1 MGINALGHVINS
13 AGDFGPMIFGTGER
27 LLLPFGLH
35 HILVALIRF
44 TEAGGTLDVCGHT
57 VSGALTIF
65 RAQLSCPETH
75 GFSESATRFLSQGK
89 MPAFLGG
96 LPGAALA
103 MYHCARPENRHK
115 IKGLLISGVIACVVG
130 GTTEPLEFL
139 FLFVARYCMLFT
151 PC

>member
-44 TEAGGTLDVCGHT
+44 TEAGGTMDVCGHS
-57 VSGALTIF
+57 VSADDFPGP
-65 RAQLSCPETH
+65 AQLPNH
-75 GFSESATRFLSQGK
+75 PRLLRKRDPFPLAGK

-115 IKGLLISGVIACVVG
+115 IKGC
-130 GTTEPLEFL
+130 
-139 FLFVARYCMLFT
+139 
-151 PC
+151 